1 MASYRDLIAWKRA
14 MSLTT
19 LVYRQSERFPR
30 KELFGLTAQLRR
42 AAVSIPSNI
51 AEGQAR
57 HSKRDFQH
65 FLRIAKGSLAE
76 VETQTLLA
84 LELGFWPQATANE
97 ILQRCDELSRIL
109 SGLISSI
116 AVEA

>member
-14 MSLTT
+14 MQLTSA
-19 LVYRQSERFPR
+19 VYRHTESFPR
-30 KELFGLTAQLRR
+30 KELFGLTAQIRR

-57 HSKRDFQH
+57 HSRRDFQH

-84 LELGFWPQATANE
+84 QELKFWPQTIANE
-97 ILQRCDELSRIL
+97 ILTLCDELSRII

-116 AVEA
+116 ATEA